1 MKIENMKDSLV
12 KCKTPDSAVAERV
25 VELAKLCNLEKIPN
39 LNSKQELLISV
50 LQLECHKKLLQS
62 EIVLGC
68 VYFLNSTA
76 TQSKTIIDEALDI
89 IKNNTLTEDAALK
102 MDRDALEKPLDILAT
117 AYGIIIAAHVKFN
130 MKTNYTE
137 FPEFLIRIINYYR
150 TLQ

>member
-1 MKIENMKDSLV
+1 M
-12 KCKTPDSAVAERV
+12 
-25 VELAKLCNLEKIPN
+25 
-39 LNSKQELLISV
+39 Q
-50 LQLECHKKLLQS
+50 
-62 EIVLGC
+62 
-68 VYFLNSTA
+68 A